1 MYDHLKKMAEIKTG
15 IYKQAFLGDHV
26 TINDLREREFKGEAL
41 SADEKKAIRNFE
53 VYRLKVLNE
62 QTTDE
67 EFHKKYQQ
75 LQVLANLGS
84 FEEFLKEKFDA
95 ENA

>member
-1 MYDHLKKMAEIKTG
+1 MYDHLKKIADIKTG

-26 TINDLREREFKGEAL
+26 TINDIREKEYKGEL
-41 SADEKKAIRNFE
+41 LTEEELKAIRNFE

-67 EFHKKYQQ
+67 TFHKKYQQ

-84 FEEFLKEKFDA
+84 YKQFLKDKFLSK
-95 ENA
+95 

>member
-1 MYDHLKKMAEIKTG
+1 MYDHLKKIADIKTG
-15 IYKQAFLGDHV
+15 IYKQAFLGEHV
-26 TINDLREREFKGEAL
+26 TINDIRDKEYKGEEL
-41 SADEKKAIRNFE
+41 SEEERKAIRNFE

-62 QTTDE
+62 QTSDE

-84 FEEFLKEKFDA
+84 YKEFLKSKFVD
-95 ENA
+95 